1 MISYRRVSMLS
12 NVHLGKGACVSDS
25 NHLYSEVPKEVN
37 NFQRLSPQTEDQDD
51 GSHHWAE
58 KFLKNKNLQGN

>member
-1 MISYRRVSMLS
+1 MISYCRVSMLP
-12 NVHLGKGACVSDS
+12 NVHLGKGARVSDP

-37 NFQRLSPQTEDQDD
+37 NFQRLSPQAEDQDD

-58 KFLKNKNLQGN
+58 QFL